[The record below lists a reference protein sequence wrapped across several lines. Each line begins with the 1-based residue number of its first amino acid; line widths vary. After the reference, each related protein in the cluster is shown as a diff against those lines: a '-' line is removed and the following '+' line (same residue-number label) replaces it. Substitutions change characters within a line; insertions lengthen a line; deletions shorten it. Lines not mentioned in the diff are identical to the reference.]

1 MELRHEG
8 SAAEGNK
15 VRIEDAE
22 ESLRVLTQ
30 LLARYGAP
38 T

>member
-8 SAAEGNK
+8 SATGGNK

-22 ESLRVLTQ
+22 DSLRELTQ
-30 LLARYGAP
+30 LLAGYGAP